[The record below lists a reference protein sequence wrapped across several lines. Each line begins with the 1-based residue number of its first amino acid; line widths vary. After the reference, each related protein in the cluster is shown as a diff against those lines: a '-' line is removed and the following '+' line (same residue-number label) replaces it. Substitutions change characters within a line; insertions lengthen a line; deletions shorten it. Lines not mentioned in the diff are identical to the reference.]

1 MPNEGNLVKKN
12 AWTPLFAKLTE
23 KKEKNPV
30 KSRNGFRQHL
40 VFQLRF
46 KITLTNEAKTLQ
58 SFSIDYYVNHCDYNF
73 NEEIPEWIVKPWCH
87 SLLFS

>member
-30 KSRNGFRQHL
+30 KSRNGFR
-40 VFQLRF
+40 
-46 KITLTNEAKTLQ
+46 
-58 SFSIDYYVNHCDYNF
+58 
-73 NEEIPEWIVKPWCH
+73 
-87 SLLFS
+87 